1 MDWAFDALYGKA
13 RTYVHRAHDEP
24 VDSALFALWMSL
36 ALELLCR
43 AALAKI
49 HPVLLADPTNEGNI
63 HYVFG
68 RNPKTSPK
76 SVQAKTVYARC
87 SVFIDGF
94 TDQMSAHCLIMA
106 DRRNSELHSGAA
118 AFEKI
123 DNSSW
128 LPATYGVM
136 EVLLKHMGIKFE
148 HFLGEEQADAAS
160 KILKDRLEHIKKDVL
175 DHISSAKKAFAAIS
189 NEQRAKREAIDTT
202 QVAQWL
208 SQNALRRRCTCPA
221 CGLAAVMSGE
231 TLSRGPVH
239 LAEDESTIRREVRV
253 LPNAFR
259 CVHCQLRLD
268 GYQEMLEAGLGMI
281 YTTTE
286 EEDPIEFFGIDPEEY
301 VDVEKLV
308 REYHD
313 DGYMNE

>member
-13 RTYVHRAHDEP
+13 RTYVLRAHDQP
-24 VDSALFALWMSL
+24 LDSALFGFWMSL

-68 RNPKTSPK
+68 INPKTNPK
-76 SVQAKTVYARC
+76 SVQAKAVFARC
-87 SVFIDGF
+87 SVFIEGF
-94 TDQMSAHCLIMA
+94 TDKMAAHCLIMA

-123 DNSSW
+123 DNSAW
-128 LPATYGVM
+128 LPATY
-136 EVLLKHMGIKFE
+136 EVIEILLKHLGLAFQD
-148 HFLGEEQADAAS
+148 FLGKEHGAGAAEM
-160 KILKDRLEHIKKDVL
+160 LKDRREHIKKEVL
-175 DHISSAKKAFAAIS
+175 DRISEAKRAFAGSSA
-189 NEQRAKREAIDTT
+189 EQRAKSEAIASSR
-202 QVAQWL
+202 VAKWL
-208 SQNALRRRCTCPA
+208 TENPLRRSCKCPA
-221 CGLAAVMSGE
+221 CGSSAVMSGE
-231 TLSRGPVH
+231 SLSRGPVH
-239 LAEDESTIRREVRV
+239 LDEKQSRIQREVRV
-253 LPNAFR
+253 LPNVFR
-259 CVHCQLRLD
+259 CVHCFLSLD
-268 GYQEMLEAGLGMI
+268 GYQEMLEAGLGAI

-301 VDVEKLV
+301 VDIEKLV
-308 REYHD
+308 RDYHD